1 MYCYDEFS
9 DTPLVRLEMV
19 DITAMKNAK
28 RNSIIFLCF
37 NVNNYFAV
45 FFLKYYYRSV
55 DILLKSK

>member
-37 NVNNYFAV
+37 NVNNYFAD
-45 FFLKYYYRSV
+45 FYLKYYYRSV